1 MIETD
6 DLLFDLVVC
15 VGPNDNNIVDQVIP
29 YMKKNVIGYRNIYL
43 ICSNPN
49 ISIPYT
55 ITIDEKIFPFS
66 KKMYQAFLEKMIEM
80 VGIYNNY

>member
-15 VGPNDNNIVDQVIP
+15 VGPNDTNILTQSLH
-29 YMKKNVIGYRNIYL
+29 YTKQNVIGYRNIYL

-49 ISIPYT
+49 ISVPDT
-55 ITIDEKIFPFS
+55 ITIDEKIFPF
-66 KKMYQAFLEKMIEM
+66 I
-80 VGIYNNY
+80 INNK